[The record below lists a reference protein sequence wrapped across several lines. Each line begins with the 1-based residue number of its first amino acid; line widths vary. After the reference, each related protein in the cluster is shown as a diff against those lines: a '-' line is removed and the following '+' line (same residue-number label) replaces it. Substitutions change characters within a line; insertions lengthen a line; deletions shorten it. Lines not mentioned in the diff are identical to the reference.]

1 MGIPIKS
8 KFSLFLVFLSALSSL
23 FANQPVEL
31 RYRHKEG
38 QVLHADSYVTENVYI
53 NGYLSHKASIGE
65 FSLSSVESVD
75 EEGAAWLNSRFRTV
89 ERIGLFPGYYEW
101 ISSESVRLERKASG
115 LMTVPPEAA
124 RPVLRDVP
132 SFPDHPVAPGE
143 KWTIP
148 GEEVHV
154 LRINGALFGPYRS
167 TTPVV
172 YHYRENRDI
181 GGREVAI
188 IDMEYT
194 LYLPV
199 RSGAEPVRLIS
210 GLSKQQLTWDIEKG
224 LPLVKTEDFEFMMM
238 MANGSTQEFIGRTIT
253 EYRESENLNR
263 DETAHSLREN
273 LGEDSGITVNP
284 TEEGVLLSLAELDA
298 ILFEPESAELRGE
311 EASRLDRL
319 SGLLEAF
326 NGRDILITGHTADY
340 GTAEGRKKLS
350 FERASAVADLLFP
363 RGRAGEGKLFIKGAG
378 SSEPVGTDR
387 ENRRVEI
394 LILD

>member
-1 MGIPIKS
+1 
-8 KFSLFLVFLSALSSL
+8 
-23 FANQPVEL
+23 
-31 RYRHKEG
+31 
-38 QVLHADSYVTENVYI
+38 
-53 NGYLSHKASIGE
+53 
-65 FSLSSVESVD
+65 
-75 EEGAAWLNSRFRTV
+75 
-89 ERIGLFPGYYEW
+89 
-101 ISSESVRLERKASG
+101 
-115 LMTVPPEAA
+115 
-124 RPVLRDVP
+124 
-132 SFPDHPVAPGE
+132 
-143 KWTIP
+143 
-148 GEEVHV
+148 
-154 LRINGALFGPYRS
+154 
-167 TTPVV
+167 
-172 YHYRENRDI
+172 
-181 GGREVAI
+181 
-188 IDMEYT
+188 
-194 LYLPV
+194 
-199 RSGAEPVRLIS
+199 
-210 GLSKQQLTWDIEKG
+210 
-224 LPLVKTEDFEFMMM
+224 MMM